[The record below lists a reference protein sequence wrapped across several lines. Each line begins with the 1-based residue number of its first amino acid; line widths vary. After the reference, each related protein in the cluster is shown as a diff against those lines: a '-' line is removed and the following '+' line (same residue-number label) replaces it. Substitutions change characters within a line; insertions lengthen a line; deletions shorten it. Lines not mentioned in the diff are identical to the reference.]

1 MTDGLGRIGW
11 CTLSETVLK
20 AELPLCR
27 RQALCCSLAVEQ
39 VCRFKI
45 RRRAVPAVLGKQI
58 LSVGVVVFCGRFCPF
73 QGFFKMSGRIQQV
86 HQADLCFRQ
95 PFLCQRSV
103 KRFQGFRGCTFQFL
117 DICQIVTCIGMP
129 LFSGDAEHFYT
140 LFAVLVRAVCIK
152 QVFCQLEC
160 SGRMTCRCCLC
171 KQAADFAKV
180 KLFLRQAF

>member
-1 MTDGLGRIGW
+1 MGFMVIFLCGLLKPVNGFIGSRREDELGKRGVGGNVSLLCGGAQMIDGLGRVGW

-27 RQALCCSLAVEQ
+27 RQALCCSLAVEK

-45 RRRAVPAVLGKQI
+45 RWRTVLAVLGQQI

-95 PFLCQRSV
+95 PF
-103 KRFQGFRGCTFQFL
+103 
-117 DICQIVTCIGMP
+117 
-129 LFSGDAEHFYT
+129 
-140 LFAVLVRAVCIK
+140 
-152 QVFCQLEC
+152 FCQ
-160 SGRMTCRCCLC
+160 
-171 KQAADFAKV
+171 
-180 KLFLRQAF
+180 